1 VDHHGMTE
9 TGPVSYECPERR
21 GVLHILELAY
31 IPEVVDSQ
39 SLEPVA
45 PGGTGEL
52 VLTNLGRTVSPLL
65 RYRTGDMVRRAAAER
80 CPCGSY
86 ELALE
91 GGILARSDEMVV
103 VRGVNLYPS
112 AVEEVVRACGVAEF
126 RVETYTE
133 RELKEMSVEVEPA
146 GPGDTASL
154 CHRVTHALQSAF
166 GLRVTVSCVTPG
178 TLPRFEAKARR
189 WVQR

>member
-1 VDHHGMTE
+1 
-9 TGPVSYECPERR
+9 
-21 GVLHILELAY
+21 
-31 IPEVVDSQ
+31 
-39 SLEPVA
+39 
-45 PGGTGEL
+45 
-52 VLTNLGRTVSPLL
+52 
-65 RYRTGDMVRRAAAER
+65 MVRRAAVER

-112 AVEEVVRACGVAEF
+112 AVEEVVRSCGVAEF

-133 RELKEMSVEVEPA
+133 RALKEMSVEVEPA
-146 GPGDTASL
+146 EPGDAATL

-166 GLRVTVSCVTPG
+166 GLRVSVSCVAPG